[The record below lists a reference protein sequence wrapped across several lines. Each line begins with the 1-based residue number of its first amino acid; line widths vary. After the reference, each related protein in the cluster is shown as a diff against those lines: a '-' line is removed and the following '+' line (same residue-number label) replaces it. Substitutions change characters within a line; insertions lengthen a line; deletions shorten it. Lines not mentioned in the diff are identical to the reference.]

1 MQKQNRRKP
10 QVIDATQ
17 AAYTT
22 FGVGVVKGNPRKC
35 IKCGKRIK
43 HGESWRKDT
52 SATAS
57 KRSRYSVIRHSRC
70 EGASG

>member
-17 AAYTT
+17 VAYTT

-35 IKCGKRIK
+35 IKCGERIMR
-43 HGESWRKDT
+43 GDSWRKDT
-52 SATAS
+52 SATDS
-57 KRSRYSVIRHSRC
+57 KCKRYSVIRHSRR